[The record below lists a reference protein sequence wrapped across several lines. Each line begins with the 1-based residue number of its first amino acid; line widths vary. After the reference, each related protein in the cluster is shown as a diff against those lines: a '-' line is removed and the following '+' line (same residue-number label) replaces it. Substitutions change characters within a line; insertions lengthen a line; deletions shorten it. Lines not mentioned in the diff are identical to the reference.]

1 MQTNEF
7 TDMIGPFKDK
17 LYRLA
22 FRIVKDPAE
31 AQDVVQEVM
40 IKVWKKND
48 YFQSLDNKEAWC
60 MTLTKNLSIDK
71 TRSKHKR
78 NLSMDAVGFSVDRA
92 ANPHRTLES
101 KDTLSHVKKLMD
113 DLPEHYKVV
122 IHLRDIEEMSYDEIA
137 KVTGYNLDQ
146 VKIYLHRGRKDL
158 RKKLLK
164 LQR

>member
-22 FRIVKDPAE
+22 HRIVKDPAE

-48 YFQSLDNKEAWC
+48 YFQTLDNKEAWC

-78 NLSMDAVGFSVDRA
+78 NLSMDSVGYAQDRA
-92 ANPHRTLES
+92 ANPHRSLEA
-101 KDTLSHVKKLMD
+101 KDTLNHVKKLMD
-113 DLPEHYKVV
+113 ELPEKYKVV

-146 VKIYLHRGRKDL
+146 VKIYLHRGRKEL
-158 RKKLLK
+158 RQQLLK
-164 LQR
+164 LHR